1 MNVSNFIASRLS
13 LLSKESYSALIT
25 RIAAIAVAISLAVM
39 ILAVS
44 ISDGYDKSI
53 RKKIFGFWGHIQI
66 SDAASR
72 LGLEAEPINKDSL
85 FIQNL
90 DQNWVESISYYAVK
104 PGLIK
109 QDNELYGMVVKGVS
123 QEYDWANFSDFIL
136 EGQAPTNKKEVL
148 VSKLVATKLGLNVGD
163 KVQMHFIQ
171 QPIRARAPVVS
182 GIYST
187 NMVELDEQILFS
199 TIDLVQGLN
208 GWEDDFVEGAELFV
222 SSPEQASV
230 YAEEI
235 QTGYISYDKTV
246 VSIED
251 TNPEIFDWLGFL
263 KTNQWMVLILM
274 GIVAIVNMMSM
285 LLVLILERSK
295 MIGVL
300 KALGSNYQLIRNIFL
315 RKALQIIIWGL
326 ILGNLIGLVLAG
338 LQAKFKIIRLDPEA
352 YFLSHVPVR
361 ISIPAILLLNLAAI
375 LIILASLL
383 LPSLLIKRINPI
395 QALRFD

>member
-1 MNVSNFIASRLS
+1 MNLSNFIASRLS

-25 RIAAIAVAISLAVM
+25 RIAAVAVAISLAVM

-44 ISDGYDKSI
+44 ISSGYDNSI
-53 RKKIFGFWGHIQI
+53 RKKIFGFWGHIQVT
-66 SDAASR
+66 DAGSR
-72 LGLEAEPINKDSL
+72 LGLDVEPINKDSL
-85 FIQNL
+85 FTQNV
-90 DQNWVESISYYAVK
+90 DQNWLKSISYYALK

-109 QDNELYGMVVKGVS
+109 QKGELYGIVVKGVS
-123 QEYDWANFSDFIL
+123 SEYNWDSFRDFITDG
-136 EGQAPTNKKEVL
+136 EAPTSKKEIL
-148 VSKLVATKLGLNVGD
+148 VSNIVATKLGLKVGD

-187 NMVELDEQILFS
+187 NMVELDEQIIFS

-208 GWEDDFVEGAELFV
+208 GWTENDVEGAEIFV
-222 SSPEQASV
+222 TQPEQSSD
-230 YAEEI
+230 YAKEL
-235 QTGYISYDKTV
+235 QTQYIEYDKSV
-246 VSIED
+246 MSIED

-263 KTNQWMVLILM
+263 KTNQWMILLLM
-274 GIVAIVNMMSM
+274 AVVAIVNMMSM

-300 KALGSNYQLIRNIFL
+300 KALGSDYQLIRNIFL

-326 ILGNLIGLVLAG
+326 VLGNVIGLVLAG
-338 LQAKFKIIRLDPEA
+338 LQAKFKFIRLDPEA
-352 YFLSHVPVR
+352 YFLNHVPVS
-361 ISIPAILLLNLAAI
+361 ISFTSILLLNLGAI
-375 LIILASLL
+375 LIILFSLL
-383 LPSLLIKRINPI
+383 IPSLLIKRINPI